1 MCDYGGPTDG
11 REPTLCPKKHTN
23 TKYTAGK
30 RGPRYLGWVGGKL
43 ERWEATA
50 AERMNGRMEED

>member
-1 MCDYGGPTDG
+1 MT
-11 REPTLCPKKHTN
+11 KKHTN

-30 RGPRYLGWVGGKL
+30 CGPRYLGWVGGKL

>member
-1 MCDYGGPTDG
+1 MIEAPLMVGSQHYA
-11 REPTLCPKKHTN
+11 KKHTN
-23 TKYTAGK
+23 TIYTAGK
-30 RGPRYLGWVGGKL
+30 CGPRYLGWVGGKL

>member
-1 MCDYGGPTDG
+1 MIEAPLMVGSQHYAKKNIQIQNTQQENVVLG
-11 REPTLCPKKHTN
+11 TLV
-23 TKYTAGK
+23 
-30 RGPRYLGWVGGKL
+30 GWGGKL